1 MNRQLL
7 KNRWF
12 VILLI
17 ILSVALSADF
27 FSPYDPGRRFD
38 PYTPPGPGHR
48 LGTNDLGNDILSEL
62 ITGTRVSL
70 LVGFVTA
77 LAATFL
83 GVMAGLFAGYFKGIV
98 DEVLMGLADI
108 FLMIPRIPLLIV
120 LAAFLQPG
128 AAAIA
133 LFLGLLWWPSTARVI
148 RSNTLQIRE
157 TAFIKSA
164 ECLGFSRSRIMFH
177 EILPNML
184 PVVSA
189 KFLLTFASAM
199 IAEASISF
207 LGLGD
212 PLLKSWGMMLNTAF
226 NKGALI
232 NGFWWWYIPPGLCIT
247 LVVIAVMFTGLSL
260 ERHATEPGRRNL
272 LA

>member
-1 MNRQLL
+1 MSIQLL
-7 KNRWF
+7 KTRGF
-12 VILLI
+12 YLLLVFI
-17 ILSVALSADF
+17 IIAIFADV
-27 FSPYDPGRRFD
+27 FSPYEPGQRFE
-38 PYTPPGPGHR
+38 PYTPPGADHL

-62 ITGTRVSL
+62 IQGTRISL

-77 LAATFL
+77 IISTFW
-83 GVMAGLFAGYFKGIV
+83 GVLVGMLAGYYKGIV
-98 DEVLMGLADI
+98 DEGLMGLTDI

-120 LAAFLQPG
+120 LAAFIQPG
-128 AAAIA
+128 PWTIA
-133 LFLGLLWWPSTARVI
+133 LLLGLLWWPSTARVI
-148 RSNTLQIRE
+148 RSNTLQVRE

-164 ECLGFSRSRIMFH
+164 ECIGFSRLRIMFY

-184 PVVSA
+184 QVVLA
-189 KFLLTFASAM
+189 KFLISFASAM

-226 NKGALI
+226 NEGGLI
-232 NGFWWWYIPPGLCIT
+232 NAMWWWYIPPGLCIT

-260 ERHATEPGRRNL
+260 EQYSTKPKKEIL
-272 LA
+272 FT

>member
-1 MNRQLL
+1 MNLRLF
-7 KNRWF
+7 KNRWLF
-12 VILLI
+12 LL
-17 ILSVALSADF
+17 LVFLLAAFFADF
-27 FSPYDPGRRFD
+27 FSPYFSGQRFE
-38 PYTPPGPGHR
+38 PYTPPGPGHY

-62 ITGTRVSL
+62 ITGARVSL
-70 LVGFVTA
+70 QVGFVTA
-77 LAATFL
+77 LISTFL
-83 GVMAGLFAGYFKGIV
+83 GLMAGMFAGYYKGIV
-98 DEVLMGLADI
+98 DEGLMGLTDI

-128 AAAIA
+128 AGTIA
-133 LFLGLLWWPSTARVI
+133 LLLGLLWWPSTARVI

-157 TAFIKSA
+157 TAFVKSA
-164 ECLGFSRSRIMFH
+164 QCIGFSGPRIMFH
-177 EILPNML
+177 EILPNMIPL
-184 PVVSA
+184 VSA

-232 NGFWWWYIPPGLCIT
+232 NGLWWWYIPPGFCIT
-247 LVVIAVMFTGLSL
+247 LVVIIVMFTGLTF
-260 ERHATEPGRRNL
+260 ERQNAKPEKENL
-272 LA
+272 YK